1 MNILSKIGTDSNLF
15 INQEDFDYDL
25 KFIDSNDK
33 LYYLI
38 SKYDYITDKEI
49 VLMQGKLNGYN
60 SDTDY
65 QYRLNFERFINIK
78 NNNIEWNNEFYQW
91 NNEFTYFK
99 RIKENICKLNIY
111 FDNTDTILN
120 NNPNSYTTNTNG
132 NIVITGSVTS
142 YYNFTS
148 IFYDKYTD
156 DLNVFPTNKLYYNN
170 QWFGIGSYTPNS
182 IDNIIIQQLDE
193 YDNIIYNQEL
203 FGTSEGNLRQFFIYV
218 LNNAKYIKFS
228 TTQKPQW
235 ITYEVKSKCNITPV
249 YFWNDG
255 VIDTIYCE
263 GNKIENDEITKNNIT
278 VNNKLIP
285 ISILIQKNI
294 KLNTGY
300 SLEDKQMFNLIK
312 SPISILNTDD
322 YGYVQNPER
331 NYMGST
337 PNIVID
343 KIGTGVGNAT
353 LGVAG
358 YNSPTSGINL
368 FNETNNDSLIFRFII
383 NDLNPITEEGYY
395 YLSFWWKHIAGT
407 NLLWGVDVNDNDILF
422 GSNNLNSVFSDNIWK
437 KFEGVIYV
445 DNHIDNF
452 GFIDIQAIGGNANC
466 AINISDIQF
475 GKGYTIYPYS
485 QNYTETG
492 QNKLKFKYYNLEE
505 KIFESYKDKNLTD
518 RNIELNLKL
527 NKTYVQKTNV
537 KLNFLD

>member
-1 MNILSKIGTDSNLF
+1 MDILSKIGTDSNLF

-25 KFIDSNDK
+25 KFIDSNEK

-38 SKYDYITDKEI
+38 SKYDYTTDKEI

-78 NNNIEWNNEFYQW
+78 NNNIEWNDEFYQW
-91 NNEFTYFK
+91 DNEYTYFK

-148 IFYDKYTD
+148 TFYDKYTD
-156 DLNVFPTNKLYYNN
+156 DLNVFPTNKLFYNN
-170 QWFGIGSYTPNS
+170 QWFAVGSYTPSSSDRIVIEQLNS
-182 IDNIIIQQLDE
+182 YNE
-193 YDNIIYNQEL
+193 VIYNNEL
-203 FGTSEGNLRQFFIYV
+203 FGTGEGNLRQYFVYV
-218 LNNAKYIKFS
+218 LNGTKKIRFR
-228 TTQKPQW
+228 TLLKPQW

-255 VIDTIYCE
+255 VLDTIYSE

-312 SPISILNTDD
+312 SPSIILNSDD
-322 YGYVQNPER
+322 YGYIENPAR

-337 PNIVID
+337 SNINID
-343 KIGTGVGNAT
+343 KIGSNTS
-353 LGVAG
+353 LGVVTKGVTG
-358 YNSPTSGINL
+358 YNLNNSGINL
-368 FNETNNDSLIFRFII
+368 FSITNDSSVNLFRMYI
-383 NDLNPITEEGYY
+383 NDLPITLSEDYY
-395 YLSFWWKHIAGT
+395 YLTFWWKHVAGT
-407 NLLWGVDVNDNDILF
+407 NL
-422 GSNNLNSVFSDNIWK
+422 NLNININDQSLTTLNEPFTENVWK
-437 KFEGVIYV
+437 YYEGYIY
-445 DNHIDNF
+445 IDNRIGDTF
-452 GFIDIQAIGGNANC
+452 YIDFEPLFTGGVNNS
-466 AINISDIQF
+466 IILSDIQF
-475 GKGYTIYPYS
+475 GKGKKMYPYS
-485 QNYTETG
+485 QSYTETG

-505 KIFESYKDKNLTD
+505 KTFESYLDKNLSD